1 MPGPLH
7 AGLFEGHDAD
17 GGVRVVPLP
26 PLEAGII
33 CAARKVA
40 IDVAA
45 LPKLLADCRAAWVSS
60 RMAWLSV
67 ETAAETSTEAQ
78 GPHSRSSSHGARVR
92 FSSSPVVRA
101 TRRGPTAGACCVL
114 AGCTVTESRSAPK
127 VRRRRSTRRRTRRS
141 CALPLLCFALLP
153 ESGYPHRMSGDQSKA
168 SVHHPHLGPRTLC
181 SDLQNRTLNR
191 NARPPWTPFKCK
203 FQCVQRTPERH
214 L

>member
-1 MPGPLH
+1 M
-7 AGLFEGHDAD
+7 
-17 GGVRVVPLP
+17 VPLP
-26 PLEAGII
+26 PLEVGII
-33 CAARKVA
+33 CAPRAQGRQPSMSRRCPSYWPT
-40 IDVAA
+40 AA
-45 LPKLLADCRAAWVSS
+45 LHGSRAAW
-60 RMAWLSV
+60 RGCPWRRRRRPPLRPK
-67 ETAAETSTEAQ
+67 

-203 FQCVQRTPERH
+203 FPVRSEDLNVTSD
-214 L
+214 LY